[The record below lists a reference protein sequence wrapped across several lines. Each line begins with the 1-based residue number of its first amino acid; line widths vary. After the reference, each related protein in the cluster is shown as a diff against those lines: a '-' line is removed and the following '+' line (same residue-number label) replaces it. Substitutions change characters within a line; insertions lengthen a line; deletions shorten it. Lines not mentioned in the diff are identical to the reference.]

1 MKNECQDMELDLF
14 LDGELSRA
22 KTAQIEAHLAGCRA
36 CRHKL
41 EAYQMQ
47 SEIIKEEL
55 ESVADAADFAGF
67 EDRVMSGISAAEPPS
82 IGERFRMWL
91 AEAVYQYRTIWV
103 TSLVTAAILVAV
115 LVPLLG
121 SENTIVKPDVPDK
134 PGEQSAQV
142 AAVDNEVIIDSIE
155 YAGERSMIFTVSKNN
170 TTVIWLYDFNGAEN
184 NTAGGDDI

>member
-1 MKNECQDMELDLF
+1 MELDLF
-14 LDGELSRA
+14 LDDELSRA
-22 KTAQIEAHLAGCRA
+22 KIAQIEAHLSGCRA
-36 CRHKL
+36 CRHRL
-41 EAYQMQ
+41 EALQMQ
-47 SEIIKEEL
+47 SEILKEEL
-55 ESVADAADFAGF
+55 ESVADGVDFTGF

-91 AEAVYQYRTIWV
+91 AEAVYHYRTIWV

-121 SENTIVKPDVPDK
+121 SESAIVKPDVPDK

>member
-1 MKNECQDMELDLF
+1 MKSICQDIELDLF
-14 LDGELSRA
+14 LDDELSRS
-22 KTAQIEAHLAGCRA
+22 KKAQVEAHLAGCRA
-36 CRHKL
+36 CRNRL
-41 EAYQMQ
+41 EAYQLQ
-47 SEIIKEEL
+47 AEILKEEL
-55 ESVADAADFAGF
+55 EAVADGVDFAGF
-67 EDRVMSGISAAEPPS
+67 EDRVLSGIRAAEPPS
-82 IGERFRMWL
+82 VFERFRMWL
-91 AEAVYQYRTIWV
+91 AEAAYHYRTVWV

-121 SENTIVKPDVPDK
+121 SESSSLKPDE
-134 PGEQSAQV
+134 PGERTAQV